1 MAARVLF
8 VDDDRN
14 LCQIVARALRGEGHE
29 VRTAFDGDAALSQI
43 EEEPPDL
50 LLLDVLLPRKD
61 GFQVLEQ
68 IRAAGPPLDGLPVVL
83 LASCTPTP
91 AYANRARS
99 LGAVDLL
106 AKPVP
111 LERLLEIVAAHV
123 GEAKPQR
130 GDPVPDPARPPKRSN
145 ISGTLDRIPFP
156 TVLHHLHGLRAT
168 GVLHLE
174 CEKKRK
180 WIQLRDGYPVA
191 VRSNSLRETLGCFLE
206 RSGRITS
213 AVLEE
218 SRRQMQSK
226 SRRQGEVLVA
236 MEVLSEEEV
245 AEALREQADEK
256 LFEIFGWETGR
267 FHFERG
273 TKLDRA
279 NVLGLG
285 RSPANLIL
293 EGVRSRFAIER
304 VDRYLRAHAK
314 RLVVHGRSPFYRFQ
328 ELHVEPGED
337 ALLRGLDGT
346 QTLDAFL
353 EEEES
358 VRRTVYALLASGLL
372 ELQGGTPELQP
383 PVRPD
388 ERPPQV
394 ASSRPRSEERKPQ
407 AASAGPAAKPR
418 PPAQAP
424 AARSAAAPRATQA
437 ASKPR
442 EGDARRPQ
450 TPPTRAPRTQGSGE
464 SHAGLSALADK
475 LHAGN
480 FFELLGLPESA
491 GPDAVRSAYE
501 KLSAQV
507 HPDRFSGESRTLKEL
522 AEQVFQRVTEA
533 YEALSDPRR
542 RQEHLLDR
550 KRVER
555 EASKHKQA
563 ERALEAEIAFRDG
576 EAALRARDYEG
587 ALRCFGKALQL
598 YPDEGDHHAH
608 YGWALYLCHPD
619 DSGMVGEALEH
630 VRRGLKLASHRE
642 KPYLFMG
649 RLYRAMGRADMAE
662 RMFTRAVQ
670 IQPECVEAL
679 RELRLINMRRQKS
692 KGLIGRLLRR

>member
-14 LCQIVARALRGEGHE
+14 LCQIVAKALRGEGHE
-29 VRTAFDGDAALSQI
+29 VQTAFDGEAALSQL
-43 EEEPPDL
+43 EDEPPDL

-61 GFQVLEQ
+61 GFQVLER
-68 IRAAGPPLDGLPVVL
+68 IRALGPPLDALPVVL
-83 LASCTPTP
+83 LTSCTPTP
-91 AYANRARS
+91 AYSNRARS
-99 LGAVDLL
+99 LGAADLVT
-106 AKPVP
+106 KPVP
-111 LERLLEIVAAHV
+111 LERLLEIVATHV
-123 GEAKPQR
+123 GDAKPQPR
-130 GDPVPDPARPPKRSN
+130 APGPNRARAPKSST
-145 ISGTLDRIPFP
+145 ISGNLDRIPFP
-156 TVLHHLHGLRAT
+156 AVLHHLHGLRAT

-174 CEKKRK
+174 WEKKRK

-191 VRSNSLRETLGCFLE
+191 VRSNIVRETLGCFLE
-206 RSGRITS
+206 RSGRITR

-236 MEVLSEEEV
+236 MQVLSEENV

-256 LFEIFGWETGR
+256 LFEIFGWDAGH

-273 TKLDRA
+273 AKLDRA

-293 EGVRSRFAIER
+293 EGVRSRFSIAR
-304 VDRYLRAHAK
+304 VDRYLRAQAT
-314 RLVVHGRSPFYRFQ
+314 RLVAHGRSPFYRFQ
-328 ELHVEPGED
+328 ELHVQPAED

-346 QTLDAFL
+346 QALGAFL

-372 ELQGGTPELQP
+372 ELQGGPPERQP
-383 PVRPD
+383 PARV
-388 ERPPQV
+388 EEHPPV
-394 ASSRPRSEERKPQ
+394 ASSKSRSQERKPQTPASKAAGEPRKPQTAPATRPREEERKPR
-407 AASAGPAAKPR
+407 ALPR
-418 PPAQAP
+418 APLALATAQA
-424 AARSAAAPRATQA
+424 
-437 ASKPR
+437 
-442 EGDARRPQ
+442 
-450 TPPTRAPRTQGSGE
+450 GE
-464 SHAGLSALADK
+464 QHAELAALADK
-475 LHAGN
+475 LHAGS
-480 FFELLGLPESA
+480 FFELLGVPENA
-491 GPDAVRSAYE
+491 GPDVIRSAYE
-501 KLSAQV
+501 NLSAQV

-522 AEQVFQRVTEA
+522 AEQVFLRVTEA

-555 EASKHKQA
+555 EASRHKQA
-563 ERALEAEIAFRDG
+563 ERALEAETAFRDG
-576 EAALRARDYEG
+576 EAALRLRDYEG
-587 ALRCFGKALQL
+587 ALRWFGKALEL

-608 YGWALYLCHPD
+608 YGWALYLCHPAD
-619 DSGMVGEALEH
+619 PGMVSEALEH

-649 RLYRAMGRADMAE
+649 RLYRAMGRVDVAE
-662 RMFTRAVQ
+662 KMFTRAVQ

-679 RELRLINMRRQKS
+679 RELRLINMRREKS